1 MILYF
6 FHEPFNEAKYFHRI
20 VSIMT
25 EVTDFCNRLNMG
37 TGERFLFF
45 DLYVY
50 LCGIIEVTMENK
62 YKSIQT
68 LNELPVHEPA
78 MEYQRRNSEQGVT
91 RMTTQA
97 ELETECFSLE
107 ESKQK
112 LIEKIH
118 CHYSRQS

>member
-1 MILYF
+1 MSHFYLFYEF
-6 FHEPFNEAKYFHRI
+6 FNEAKYFHRI

-25 EVTDFCNRLNMG
+25 EVTDFC
-37 TGERFLFF
+37 FF

-50 LCGIIEVTMENK
+50 FCGIIEVTMEDK

>member
-1 MILYF
+1 
-6 FHEPFNEAKYFHRI
+6 
-20 VSIMT
+20 
-25 EVTDFCNRLNMG
+25 
-37 TGERFLFF
+37 
-45 DLYVY
+45 
-50 LCGIIEVTMENK
+50 
-62 YKSIQT
+62 
-68 LNELPVHEPA
+68 

>member
-1 MILYF
+1 
-6 FHEPFNEAKYFHRI
+6 
-20 VSIMT
+20 
-25 EVTDFCNRLNMG
+25 MG
-37 TGERFLFF
+37 TGERILFF

-97 ELETECFSLE
+97 ELETDVSGITKQMASIQRKRFST
-107 ESKQK
+107 S
-112 LIEKIH
+112 LIIRAK
-118 CHYSRQS
+118 

>member
-1 MILYF
+1 MQRSHI
-6 FHEPFNEAKYFHRI
+6 P
-20 VSIMT
+20 T
-25 EVTDFCNRLNMG
+25 TVTTG
-37 TGERFLFF
+37 TLS
-45 DLYVY
+45 DAY
-50 LCGIIEVTMENK
+50 K